1 MFLFFVLAQLIYNF
15 VINICCKKNLHDDLL
30 NKDFFYINYRLFYSR
45 DHVGG
50 SEGAGP
56 EVHPGDGQAHG
67 HVQGQTPHPV
77 DRSLRRH

>member
-1 MFLFFVLAQLIYNF
+1 MSVKLFHNF
-15 VINICCKKNLHDDLL
+15 VINFLLVKGYYKLLYKNL
-30 NKDFFYINYRLFYSR
+30 FYINYRLFHSR